1 MEEVVF
7 PACVKKLLTVNIVH
21 VRSTVPGGGVPVYVH
36 CSRGSCIPREVVY
49 TLYKTQLSTFFFECV
64 QVQAQYSTCSTVQ
77 VQRYKLIRT
86 IGTCST
92 NLFIKLK

>member
-21 VRSTVPGGGVPVYVH
+21 VRSTVPGGGVPVCVH

-64 QVQAQYSTCSTVQ
+64 QVQAQYNSVVTRSTL
-77 VQRYKLIRT
+77 VQRYKYVPSVHVVQI
-86 IGTCST
+86 
-92 NLFIKLK
+92 FIKLK

>member
-1 MEEVVF
+1 M
-7 PACVKKLLTVNIVH
+7 VNIVH
-21 VRSTVPGGGVPVYVH
+21 VRSTVPGGGVPVCVH

-64 QVQAQYSTCSTVQ
+64 QVQAQYSTCK
-77 VQRYKLIRT
+77 YKDINTYHRC
-86 IGTCST
+86 TCST

>member
-21 VRSTVPGGGVPVYVH
+21 VRSTVPGGGVPVCVH
-36 CSRGSCIPREVVY
+36 CSRGSCIPREVVYMYESY

-64 QVQAQYSTCSTVQ
+64 QVQAQYSTGST
-77 VQRYKLIRT
+77 T
-86 IGTCST
+86 GSST
-92 NLFIKLK
+92 KI